1 MPAVQTASRGPLTV
15 TIKALTPLWTGGKD
29 RTCDRLHETGLIGSL
44 RWWYEAL
51 VRGVG
56 GYACN
61 PTSENPKAR
70 CAFNSK
76 AYEKAKSNGESDDSA
91 ISAGLKEVCPV
102 CYVFGATG
110 WARLFQLQA
119 VSVPT
124 TPLHFRTTL
133 SVNQNW
139 LERVF
144 GGESQNIDSLK
155 VPYGELGFQFTS
167 RRYDEDFGRSQFA
180 LVLHVAA
187 EYGGIGARLQ
197 HGFGQVIPELP
208 PEIKV
213 GLSEGLKQLIQKI
226 QTGVLRHNGPKVDT
240 PFDFRN
246 FVSLTYEV
254 PQSALNAFM
263 RPRANVGSHQKQSEQ
278 NYIPCAFDLRY
289 KGGGNW
295 GMRRWL
301 KEQKGW
307 RESGDPKELGPLDKL
322 MGPRSQW
329 GAKGREKRIED
340 DLRTASRVFFGM
352 PYRKDGKDG
361 QYRLR
366 IFGFAPPDI
375 QTPQGETLTPETLRD
390 LIIEYVQYAFS
401 NPKLQP
407 VRIVLGKDLIARVK
421 GAWL

>member
-1 MPAVQTASRGPLTV
+1 MSVVQTTSRNLLTI
-15 TIKALTPLWTGGKD
+15 TLKTLTPLWTGGVNGI
-29 RTCDRLHETGLIGSL
+29 CDRLHETGLIGSL

-51 VRGVG
+51 VRGLG
-56 GYACN
+56 GYACD
-61 PTSENPKAR
+61 PTSENLKAR
-70 CAFNSK
+70 CAYDCK
-76 AYEKAKSNGESDDSA
+76 AYEKAKSDGESHDDA
-91 ISAGLKEVCPV
+91 IRAGLKNVCPV

-110 WARLFQLQA
+110 WARLFQLRA
-119 VSVPT
+119 VSIPT
-124 TPLHFRTTL
+124 TPLHFRTTV
-133 SVNQNW
+133 SMNRNW
-139 LERVF
+139 LKSVF
-144 GGESQNIDSLK
+144 GVESQNIDWLR
-155 VPYGELGFQFTS
+155 VPYGDLRFQFAT
-167 RRYDEDFGRSQFA
+167 RRYDEDFARSQFA
-180 LVLHVAA
+180 LALRVAA

-197 HGFGQVIPELP
+197 HGFGQVVPELP

-213 GLSEGLKQLIQKI
+213 SLDEGLKQLIQKI
-226 QTGVLRHNGPKVDT
+226 QTGLLRHNGPKVDT
-240 PFDFRN
+240 PFDLSN
-246 FVSLTYEV
+246 FVSLSYEV

-263 RPRANVGSHQKQSEQ
+263 WPKTQHVGSRQKESEQ
-278 NYIPCAFDLRY
+278 DYVPCAFDLRY

-329 GAKGREKRIED
+329 GAKGKEKSIED
-340 DLRTASRVFFGM
+340 KLRTASRVFFGM

-366 IFGFAPPDI
+366 IFGFAPQDI

-390 LIIEYVQYAFS
+390 LIMEYVQYAFS

-407 VRIVLGKDLIARVK
+407 VYITLGKDLVARVK
-421 GAWL
+421 GA